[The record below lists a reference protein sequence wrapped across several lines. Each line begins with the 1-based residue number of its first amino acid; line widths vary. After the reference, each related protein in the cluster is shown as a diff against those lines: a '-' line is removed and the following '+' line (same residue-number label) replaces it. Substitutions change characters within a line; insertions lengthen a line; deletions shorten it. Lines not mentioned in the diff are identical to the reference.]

1 MGKEEGACVTLA
13 SRESS
18 GSAVCKKGM
27 QHSLTVA
34 CTCVIDHSCLIAY
47 ACVNVRFCI
56 CKWTDKIAY
65 VKEKNVT
72 ENGVCMLS
80 LSRVNKSYMCLNM
93 SPPKDF
99 SGNFLVLHIG
109 IRPSSVHGA

>member
-1 MGKEEGACVTLA
+1 MLHWPQGRVAGLH
-13 SRESS
+13 
-18 GSAVCKKGM
+18 VCKRGM

-34 CTCVIDHSCLIAY
+34 CTCVIDNSCLIAY
-47 ACVNVRFCI
+47 ACVNGSGRFCI

-65 VKEKNVT
+65 VKVKKKN

-80 LSRVNKSYMCLNM
+80 LSWVNISYMCLNM

-109 IRPSSVHGA
+109 TRPSSVHGA